1 MENVF
6 TESVKGF
13 RTWLGALNYSPAN
26 VYYSPRRAEE
36 FLIYAQQNAKR
47 KLEEINGEVVKQFFD
62 HLEQRRNHRREGALS
77 LNTLRVYRTA
87 LTLLSTYLRQTGQ
100 SFFEVPVELKSPE
113 LTRKNILSAKEVK
126 RLYDVTGDDLLGQR
140 DRAMLAVYYGCGLR
154 KAEGV
159 HLQVRDILSEQNM
172 LYVRKGKGYKER
184 YVPMAGKVKADIGHY
199 LRSGRIALLN
209 RSKDHGYF
217 FVSFYEGK
225 RATGAALYERTRVLF
240 RSAGI
245 YKPAGLHTLRHS
257 IATHLLQSG
266 MKLEQ
271 IAKFLGHTT
280 LESTQIYTHV
290 IHEQEV

>member
-1 MENVF
+1 MENIF
-6 TESVKGF
+6 EEAIKGF
-13 RTWLGALNYSPAN
+13 GSWLVVLNYSQGN
-26 VYYSPRRAEE
+26 VYCSPRRAEE
-36 FLIYAQQNAKR
+36 FLIYAHQKGKR
-47 KLEEINGEVVKQFFD
+47 RLEEVNAEVVKQFFE
-62 HLEQRRNHRREGALS
+62 HLAQRPNQRREGALS

-87 LTLLSTYLRQTGQ
+87 LSLLSTYLRQTGQ
-100 SFFEVPVELKSPE
+100 PFFEVPVQLKSPE
-113 LTRKNILSAKEVK
+113 ISRKSILTEKEIK
-126 RLYDVTGDDLLGQR
+126 RLYEITSDDLLGQR

-199 LRSGRIALLN
+199 LRSGRISLLN
-209 RSKDHGYF
+209 RSQDHGYF
-217 FVSFYEGK
+217 FVSFYAGK
-225 RATGAALYERTRVLF
+225 RATGAALYERIRVLF

-245 YKPAGLHTLRHS
+245 HKPAGLHTLRHS

-271 IAKFLGHTT
+271 IARFLGHTT
-280 LESTQIYTHV
+280 LESTQIYTHIV
-290 IHEQEV
+290 HEQV

>member
-1 MENVF
+1 MENAF
-6 TESVKGF
+6 TEAVKGF
-13 RTWLGALNYSPAN
+13 RSWLVVLNYSKAN

-36 FLIYAQQNAKR
+36 FLIYAHQKERR
-47 KLEEINGEVVKQFFD
+47 KLEEVNAEVVKQFFE
-62 HLEQRRNHRREGALS
+62 HLEQRRNQRREGALS

-100 SFFEVPVELKSPE
+100 PFFEVPVQLKSPK
-113 LTRKNILSAKEVK
+113 LTQRNILTGKEIT
-126 RLYDVTGDDLLGQR
+126 RLYDATGNDVLGER

-184 YVPMAGKVKADIGHY
+184 YVPMAEKVKADIEHY

-225 RATGAALYERTRVLF
+225 RATGAALYERTRILF

-245 YKPAGLHTLRHS
+245 HKPAGLHTLRHS

-271 IAKFLGHTT
+271 IARFLGHTT
-280 LESTQIYTHV
+280 LESTQIYTHIV
-290 IHEQEV
+290 HEQV

>member
-6 TESVKGF
+6 TEAVKGF
-13 RTWLGALNYSPAN
+13 RSWLGVLNYSQAN

-36 FLIYAQQNAKR
+36 FLIYAHQNGKR
-47 KLEEINGEVVKQFFD
+47 KLEDVNAEVVKQFFD
-62 HLEQRRNHRREGALS
+62 HLSKRKNQRREGALS
-77 LNTLRVYRTA
+77 LNSLRVYQT
-87 LTLLSTYLRQTGQ
+87 TLNHFARYLRETGQ
-100 SFFEVPVELKSPE
+100 PFFEVPVQIKGPK
-113 LTRKNILSAKEVK
+113 LTHKNILTQSEVT
-126 RLYDVTGDDLLGQR
+126 RLYDITGEDVLGQR

-184 YVPMAGKVKADIGHY
+184 YVPMAGKVKADIEYY
-199 LRSGRIALLN
+199 LRLGRIALLN

-217 FVSFYEGK
+217 FVSFYAGK
-225 RATGAALYERTRVLF
+225 RATGAALYERIRVLF

-245 YKPAGLHTLRHS
+245 HKPAGLHTLRHS

-271 IAKFLGHTT
+271 IARFLGHTT
-280 LESTQIYTHV
+280 LESTQIYTHIV
-290 IHEQEV
+290 HEQV

>member
-1 MENVF
+1 MEYKF
-6 TESVKGF
+6 DEAVKGF
-13 RTWLGALNYSPAN
+13 RSWLVVLNYSQAN

-36 FLIYAQQNAKR
+36 FLIYAHQNGKR
-47 KLEEINGEVVKQFFD
+47 KLEEVNAETVRQFFKR
-62 HLEQRRNHRREGALS
+62 LEQRRNQRREGALS

-100 SFFEVPVELKSPE
+100 PFFEVPVQLKSPE
-113 LTRKNILSAKEVK
+113 LSRKSILTAREIK

-184 YVPMAGKVKADIGHY
+184 YVPMAGKVKADIEQY

-209 RSKDHGYF
+209 QSKDHGYF

-225 RATGAALYERTRVLF
+225 RATGAALYERICTLF
-240 RSAGI
+240 RIAQI
-245 YKPAGLHTLRHS
+245 HKPAGLHTLRHS

-280 LESTQIYTHV
+280 LESTQIYTHIV
-290 IHEQEV
+290 HEQEV